1 MFSYRAVRSRLSEFL
16 KDKGGNF
23 AMLFALAA
31 VPLFGVAGLALDYSL
46 LRMRMTAYQSAAD
59 NAALTAAISVRHND
73 WSRAKQDGERVFVET
88 LRDDFPDVNAG
99 MIDLQYDRS
108 NNKVTANAK
117 GYISATMSSLVGMER
132 IPFDIQAAV
141 DTIKY
146 PIEVALA
153 LDVTDSMNQAAG
165 VDGSKTK
172 IEEMRSVGNV
182 FVKTLL
188 ANPETDV
195 KVGVVPFATFNR
207 VSKSFQG
214 NSWFR
219 HFQFTGQKAQCMRP
233 TNQLLKLGCKVQQ
246 VCNDEDGVGGCQ
258 SKRNEWSC
266 PAGVSP
272 TNGCKVG
279 NEAWNGCVSLRAEPF
294 RNTDEGYNVSPVM
307 GRNDAYCP
315 QDEVM
320 ALTDNKSKLLRL
332 VNNLRT
338 QPMVFDSFN
347 EPVIGT
353 YTPTG
358 MNWAMALL
366 SSHPPYEEAM
376 DDAIFEQKKGKR
388 FIVLMTD
395 GANTAMPL
403 NATSE
408 KNMILTSNKKTPAQN
423 AAIQKAADDN
433 TLKLCDQAKAK
444 DITIYTVSFGADLNP
459 QAEEMLKKCATSPEH
474 YYRAAMGS
482 DLQSAFATIA
492 QGILRVYLSQ

>member
-1 MFSYRAVRSRLSEFL
+1 MFSYRALHSRLTKFL

-23 AMLFALAA
+23 AVIFAMAA

-59 NAALTAAISVRHND
+59 NAALTAAISVRQND
-73 WSRAKQDGERVFVET
+73 WSRAKQDGEKVFLET

-99 MIDLQYDRS
+99 MIDLQYDQS
-108 NNKVTANAK
+108 NNKVTANAN
-117 GYISATMSSLVGMER
+117 GHISATLSGLFGMEK

-165 VDGSKTK
+165 MDGGKTK
-172 IEEMRSVGNV
+172 IAEMRTVGSG
-182 FVKTLL
+182 FIKTLL

-233 TNQLLKLGCKVQQ
+233 TKQLITLGCSVTQ

-272 TNGCKVG
+272 TFGCTVG
-279 NEAWNGCVSLRAEPF
+279 NQTWNGCVSLRPEPF
-294 RNTDEGYNVSPVM
+294 RNTDEGYNVSPVI

-315 QDEVM
+315 DDEVM
-320 ALTDNKSKLLRL
+320 ALTDDKSKLLKL
-332 VNNLRT
+332 VDNLRT
-338 QPMVFDSFN
+338 QPMMFN
-347 EPVIGT
+347 QFSEPVIGT

-358 MNWAMALL
+358 INWAMALL
-366 SSHPPYEEAM
+366 SSDPPYEEAM
-376 DDAIFEQKKGKR
+376 DDAIFEQKNGKR

-395 GANTAMPL
+395 GANTAMPQS
-403 NATSE
+403 AQSE
-408 KNMILTSNKKTPAQN
+408 RNMVLTSNKKTLAQN
-423 AAIQKAADDN
+423 ADIQKKADEN

-444 DITIYTVSFGADLNP
+444 GIIIYTVSFGADLNAN
-459 QAEEMLKKCATSPEH
+459 AEKMLQDCATSPEH

-482 DLQSAFATIA
+482 DLQAAFATIA